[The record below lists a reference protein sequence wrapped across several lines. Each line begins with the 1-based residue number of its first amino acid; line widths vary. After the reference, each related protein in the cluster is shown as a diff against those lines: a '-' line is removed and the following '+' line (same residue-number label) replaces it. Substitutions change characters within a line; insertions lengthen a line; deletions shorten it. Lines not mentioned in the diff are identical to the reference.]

1 MNCAQCLDV
10 PTKLNLERALA
21 IIRASSDHL
30 VLDRV
35 TPHSRYHVPDGTR
48 CIRAVYLDTETT
60 GIEPEDVLI
69 ELAVAAFD
77 FDPISGRIFD
87 VKPTR
92 SWLEDPKHPIP
103 AQITNLTGISNEM
116 VRGKSIPEREVI
128 ACCDNAQLII
138 AHNAGFD
145 RPMVERRIPWF
156 SEQRWACSQYDIN
169 WNRAGYNGLS
179 MDYLVMKHARSFHDG
194 HRAAADVVAGVHVL
208 ATAFSDGT
216 WPMRE
221 LNANANRVTNKIRAV
236 GAPYEWKDIL
246 KARGYRW
253 DPGGVGRQRAWWIE
267 ISEEAFGIEEAWLA
281 RNVYARG
288 GRPLVKKVTARERYS
303 ERGR

>member
-1 MNCAQCLDV
+1 M
-10 PTKLNLERALA
+10 PTKLNLERALSV
-21 IIRASSDHL
+21 IRASPDHI
-30 VLDRV
+30 VLERI
-35 TPHSRYHVPDGTR
+35 TPCARYHVPDGTP
-48 CIRAVYLDTETT
+48 CVRAVYLDTETT
-60 GIEPEDVLI
+60 GLDPEDVLI

-77 FDPISGRIFD
+77 FDPVTGRVFD

-92 SWLEDPKHPIP
+92 SWLEDPSRPIP
-103 AQITNLTGISNEM
+103 AQIMKLTGITNEL
-116 VRGKSIPEREVI
+116 VRGKRISEREVI
-128 ACCDNAQLII
+128 SSCAQAQLII

-145 RPMVERRIPWF
+145 RPMVEKRIPWF
-156 SEQRWACSQYDIN
+156 AEQRWACSQYDIDWHN
-169 WNRAGYNGLS
+169 AGYSGSS

-216 WPMRE
+216 LPMRE
-221 LNANANRVTNKIRAV
+221 LNGNANRVTCHIRAV
-236 GAPYEWKDIL
+236 GAPYELKDTL

-253 DPGGVGRQRAWWIE
+253 DPGRIGRQRAWWIE
-267 ISEEAFGIEEAWLA
+267 IPEEAFGIEDAWLA